1 MIITVFYFIPLVV
14 VIYSFMVLVRDTPM
28 CLVMRNSSHKAV
40 SQFRFIA
47 KMNKKHFEI
56 DAEEITKVK
65 AQF

>member
-1 MIITVFYFIPLVV
+1 
-14 VIYSFMVLVRDTPM
+14 MVLVRDTPM

-40 SQFRFIA
+40 NQFRFIA
-47 KMNKKHFEI
+47 EMNKKHFEI